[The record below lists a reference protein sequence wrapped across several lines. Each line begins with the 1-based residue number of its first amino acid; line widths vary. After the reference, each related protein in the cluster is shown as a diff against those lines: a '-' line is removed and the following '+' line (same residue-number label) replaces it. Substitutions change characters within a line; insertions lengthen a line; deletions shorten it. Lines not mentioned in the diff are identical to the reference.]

1 MATASKR
8 VSKISGK
15 APKKPSEKATVEK
28 TGGAKREVIEKKFR
42 IELGSGRF
50 VDFRIT
56 IASAP
61 KVGSGPRP
69 KSEEML
75 LMRWVG
81 EGQLMAI
88 SAEPGRYPTAGI
100 KVGSGGPPTG
110 GN

>member
-1 MATASKR
+1 MATTSKR
-8 VSKISGK
+8 VSKTSGK
-15 APKKPSEKATVEK
+15 APRKPPEKATVEK
-28 TGGAKREVIEKKFR
+28 TGGARRKAIEKNFR

-69 KSEEML
+69 KSEEIL
-75 LMRWVG
+75 LIRPVSEDQVMT
-81 EGQLMAI
+81 I
-88 SAEPGRYPTAGI
+88 SVELDRHPSGGI

>member
-8 VSKISGK
+8 VSKTSGK
-15 APKKPSEKATVEK
+15 EPRKPAEQATAGKAQ
-28 TGGAKREVIEKKFR
+28 GARRKVIEKEFR
-42 IELGSGRF
+42 IELGSGGF

-75 LMRWVG
+75 LIRPVSEDQVMT
-81 EGQLMAI
+81 I
-88 SAEPGRYPTAGI
+88 SVEPGRYPSGGI